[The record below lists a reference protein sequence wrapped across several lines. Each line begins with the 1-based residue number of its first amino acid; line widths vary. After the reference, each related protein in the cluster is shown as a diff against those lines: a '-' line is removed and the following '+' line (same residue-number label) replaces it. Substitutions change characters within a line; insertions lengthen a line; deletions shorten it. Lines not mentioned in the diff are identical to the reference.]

1 MRKPF
6 TEVNSVLNRVVS
18 KLGLDKRLREHTF
31 LQLWPTFVSGVI
43 GDHSRAIFI
52 DADRNLVVSVADA
65 ATGQELSMCKPR
77 VLAKLAPAARSLG
90 IEIKGIRLDMKH
102 YHSTSTLVTHPL
114 ASDEKLPT
122 PEESELAQIELT
134 EADRRE
140 ISKLS
145 EGLAQQNDDTS
156 TQKRMVRLYERE
168 FRVRAW
174 RLAHGYPVCQQ
185 CGNPVFKLHKL
196 ATPHS
201 DLGHAM
207 VCISCMYAS

>member
-6 TEVNSVLNRVVS
+6 TEVNTVLTRVMS

-43 GDHSRAIFI
+43 GDRSRAIFI
-52 DADRNLVVSVADA
+52 DAERNLVVSVADA

-90 IEIKGIRLDMKH
+90 IEIKGIRLDLKH
-102 YHSTSTLVTHPL
+102 YHATSTLVQHPL

-122 PEESELAQIELT
+122 PTEEELEAIELT
-134 EADRRE
+134 SLEQQE

-145 EGLAQQNDDTS
+145 EELMQQNADKATRE
-156 TQKRMVRLYERE
+156 RMVRLYERE
-168 FRVRAW
+168 FRVRTW
-174 RLAHGYPVCQQ
+174 RFAHNYPICQQ
-185 CGNPVFKLHKL
+185 CGNPVWKLHKL
-196 ATPHS
+196 ATPHT
-201 DLGHAM
+201 DAKHAM